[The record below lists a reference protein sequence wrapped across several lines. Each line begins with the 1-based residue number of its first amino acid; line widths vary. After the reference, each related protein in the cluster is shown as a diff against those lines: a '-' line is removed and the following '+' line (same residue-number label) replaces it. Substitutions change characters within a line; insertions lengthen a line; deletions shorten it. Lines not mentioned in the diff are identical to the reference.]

1 MRKWIAVALVG
12 LVATACDESTGLGG
26 STQVS
31 VDFATRATTSASV
44 LGFGQVARSMDV
56 NGSNGVLT
64 LDTVHVIV
72 NEFELERV
80 EDLAGC
86 DSTSAGEDDDFCEE
100 FETGPSLLN
109 LPLEGGTSTAVMADI
124 PEGEYDEIEFEIED
138 LEDDEDDPVEA
149 AEIEDLRTE
158 ILAQFPDWPRK
169 GSVRVVGTFTPTGGD
184 PVPFTVYA
192 EAEIEVELEFASP
205 FVVTAD
211 DVSRTITV
219 EFSPSDWFLRDD
231 GSVLDLS
238 QYDYDTT
245 GMVPEFD
252 VEIEDG
258 FEGAEHDDD

>member
-12 LVATACDESTGLGG
+12 LVAAACDDGTGLGG
-26 STQVS
+26 GAQVS
-31 VDFATRATTSASV
+31 VEFATQASTSSSL
-44 LGFGQVARSMDV
+44 LGFGQVARSVDV
-56 NGSNGVLT
+56 EGSNGVLT

-80 EDLAGC
+80 EDLEDC
-86 DSTSAGEDDDFCEE
+86 DSTSAGGDDDFCEE
-100 FETGPSLLN
+100 FESGPSLLN
-109 LPLEGGTSTAVMADI
+109 LPLDGGTSTAVMADI

-149 AEIEDLRTE
+149 AEIEELRTE
-158 ILAQFPDWPRK
+158 ILAQFPNWPRK
-169 GSVRVVGTFTPTGGD
+169 GSMRLVGTFTPTGGD
-184 PVPFTVYA
+184 PVPFTVYV
-192 EAEIEVELEFASP
+192 EAEIEIELEFATP

-219 EFSPSDWFLRDD
+219 ELRPSDWFLLGN

-252 VEIEDG
+252 VEIENG
-258 FEGAEHDDD
+258 FEGAEHDD